1 MTFQSLG
8 PIHRLDANN
17 TYLHISLTWAE
28 PAVVLGAKS
37 VGFPRS
43 EVIEAVKT
51 QVNLYI

>member
-1 MTFQSLG
+1 
-8 PIHRLDANN
+8 
-17 TYLHISLTWAE
+17 
-28 PAVVLGAKS
+28 VLGRKS